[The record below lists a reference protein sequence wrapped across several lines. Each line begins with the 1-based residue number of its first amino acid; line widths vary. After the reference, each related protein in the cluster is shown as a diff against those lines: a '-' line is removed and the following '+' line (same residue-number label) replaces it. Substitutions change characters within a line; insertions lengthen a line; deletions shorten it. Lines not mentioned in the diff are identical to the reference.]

1 MLAAPVT
8 GATGESIWIAP
19 ARGHGQS
26 AFPSGLGG
34 RASFVDTMTAHRSPT
49 RTDAP
54 GERRLPDE
62 QRGSSNEQADES
74 VGGERSTATG
84 ADDLL
89 ALLGDEYACDILRAL
104 ADEPLPARELIERHG
119 MSRTTVYRRL
129 DRLTD
134 AGIVDSRLQPASDGH
149 HRREFH
155 LAVDE
160 LEFRVD
166 ADGGDGAVRGCGSA
180 GD

>member
-1 MLAAPVT
+1 MSLA
-8 GATGESIWIAP
+8 S
-19 ARGHGQS
+19 
-26 AFPSGLGG
+26 
-34 RASFVDTMTAHRSPT
+34 TMTAHRSPP
-49 RTDAP
+49 RTDGP
-54 GERRLPDE
+54 TDERGLPAE
-62 QRGSSNEQADES
+62 QHGPTHEPADES
-74 VGGERSTATG
+74 VAGDRPTAAA

-104 ADEPLPARELIERHG
+104 AEGPLPARDLIERHG

-134 AGIVDSRLQPASDGH
+134 AGIVDSRLRPASDGH

-160 LEFRVD
+160 IEFQVG
-166 ADGGDGAVRGCGSA
+166 ANGVDGAVRGTDAAS
-180 GD
+180 D

>member
-1 MLAAPVT
+1 VSLA
-8 GATGESIWIAP
+8 S
-19 ARGHGQS
+19 
-26 AFPSGLGG
+26 
-34 RASFVDTMTAHRSPT
+34 TMTAHRSPL
-49 RTDAP
+49 RTDGP
-54 GERRLPDE
+54 TDERGLPAE
-62 QRGSSNEQADES
+62 QHGPTHEPADES
-74 VGGERSTATG
+74 VAGDRPTAAA

-104 ADEPLPARELIERHG
+104 ADGPLPARDLIERHG

-134 AGIVDSRLQPASDGH
+134 AGIVDSRLRPASDGH

-160 LEFRVD
+160 IEFQVG
-166 ADGGDGAVRGCGSA
+166 ANGVDGAVRADDAAS
-180 GD
+180 D